1 MMQKFEYHLK
11 SLRNHDHLLNNI
23 HKNLVIPQS
32 VVRIAPELY
41 TNMANMVYHLF
52 YLIYNVPHH

>member
-23 HKNLVIPQS
+23 HNDYCHSSIGCENC
-32 VVRIAPELY
+32 AGTLY
-41 TNMANMVYHLF
+41 KYGKHSLSFILSHL
-52 YLIYNVPHH
+52 